1 MRTFWGHFAPAGKLE
16 KGKKE
21 NMTKRDIYIQTY
33 QHNSELLRMIQEE
46 MEQELL
52 EIVVAN
58 VPPSQKITDNI
69 NVLFKSFIPF

>member
-1 MRTFWGHFAPAGKLE
+1 
-16 KGKKE
+16 
-21 NMTKRDIYIQTY
+21 MTKLDKFIRTY
-33 QHNSELLRMIQEE
+33 QHNAELLRMIQEE

-52 EIVVAN
+52 EIVASD

>member
-1 MRTFWGHFAPAGKLE
+1 
-16 KGKKE
+16 
-21 NMTKRDIYIQTY
+21 MTKREKYIQTY

-52 EIVVAN
+52 EIVALD
-58 VPPSQKITDNI
+58 VPPSQTVTDNI

>member
-1 MRTFWGHFAPAGKLE
+1 MRTFWGHFTPAGCWR
-16 KGKKE
+16 KE
-21 NMTKRDIYIQTY
+21 SMTKRDVYIQTY

-52 EIVVAN
+52 EIVSSDVQ
-58 VPPSQKITDNI
+58 PSQTTTDNI